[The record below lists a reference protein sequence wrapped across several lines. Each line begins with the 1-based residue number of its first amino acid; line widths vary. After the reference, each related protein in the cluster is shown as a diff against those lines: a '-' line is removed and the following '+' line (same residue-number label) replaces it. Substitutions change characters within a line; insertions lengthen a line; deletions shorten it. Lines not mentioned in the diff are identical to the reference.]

1 MAVSL
6 LIILSVVVIFAG
18 SRLYS
23 QYREQVIRTE
33 ESQLLTMAGIVGNNL
48 NSYMEQQ
55 LEEIDLFYSQEGM
68 PENVWAESGGINAR
82 TAYFL
87 KNNAGVYNWITVT
100 EPDGT
105 KFRYELGKKTFRE
118 SADGEVKAVDSQD
131 GNHPAEITGKE
142 ISDQTGWYEL
152 YIEKN
157 VPVGSEVYMLTF
169 AMDLGALYEKIV
181 APVKIGEAGYSSV
194 KDQNMNIIM
203 HHVKNQIGLEAIDG
217 RIERYP
223 YLDMSSL
230 NAWIMR
236 QAKENSGTGVI
247 DTYVW
252 DDPELKRVRRVVAF
266 QAISIQGERWIVN
279 STLPVHELSG
289 PLESMMTMLIG
300 VMLLYMMIL
309 AVIMV
314 FFLRNRFLAESQQKE
329 ITYLKEINHGMEMLV
344 QKNNE
349 IRHYQ
354 RIQSLGMM
362 ASHIAHE
369 FNNYLTP
376 VLIYAELL
384 ENDESI
390 SSENQEMIHEITKS
404 VDQASNLSKEL
415 LAFSRQDTGVRLELL
430 NFTEEVGNAVSIVRQ
445 LAPAAITLKTEIT
458 EEPLYV
464 LGRRRMAEHILL
476 NLSKNAFQA
485 MEKTERKKLLI
496 RLEAKGNDMIC
507 LQVSDTG
514 CGIGDDAMQKIFEP
528 FYTTKGS
535 RQGTGLG
542 LSVVQNMVRHGQGK
556 HSHADP
562 LVGCLTHKAIG
573 HQKQHGHRHGRI
585 HGDFYFENWFHVL
598 ILCCERSPSSN
609 CQGRQRP
616 HWLRRGSYKCPFR

>member
-1 MAVSL
+1 MAVCL

-55 LEEIDLFYSQEGM
+55 LEEIDLFYSREGM

-87 KNNAGVYNWITVT
+87 KENAGIYNWITVT

-105 KFRYELGKKTFRE
+105 KFRYEPGKKTFRE
-118 SADGEVKAVDSQD
+118 SADGEVKAVDPQD

-203 HHVKNQIGLEAIDG
+203 HHVKNQIGLEAVDG

-236 QAKENSGTGVI
+236 QENENSGTGVI

-252 DDPELKRVRRVVAF
+252 DDPGLKKVRRVVAF

-289 PLESMMTMLIG
+289 PLESMMAMLTG
-300 VMLLYMMIL
+300 VMVLYMMIL
-309 AVIMV
+309 VVIMV

-329 ITYLKEINHGMEMLV
+329 IAYLKEINHGMEMLV

-362 ASHIAHE
+362 ASHIANE

-384 ENDESI
+384 EN
-390 SSENQEMIHEITKS
+390 EMC
-404 VDQASNLSKEL
+404 
-415 LAFSRQDTGVRLELL
+415 
-430 NFTEEVGNAVSIVRQ
+430 
-445 LAPAAITLKTEIT
+445 
-458 EEPLYV
+458 
-464 LGRRRMAEHILL
+464 
-476 NLSKNAFQA
+476 
-485 MEKTERKKLLI
+485 I
-496 RLEAKGNDMIC
+496 RDRPPM
-507 LQVSDTG
+507 
-514 CGIGDDAMQKIFEP
+514 
-528 FYTTKGS
+528 
-535 RQGTGLG
+535 
-542 LSVVQNMVRHGQGK
+542 
-556 HSHADP
+556 
-562 LVGCLTHKAIG
+562 
-573 HQKQHGHRHGRI
+573 
-585 HGDFYFENWFHVL
+585 YF
-598 ILCCERSPSSN
+598 
-609 CQGRQRP
+609 
-616 HWLRRGSYKCPFR
+616 